1 VADKLVWCPENPR
14 DLHPKTIDPC
24 PIAGVFESKAKT
36 SQEFVEELKELQVID
51 CTSYGRGAQWMR
63 TIYQPL
69 GCVFIYEDEYMPW
82 NPFQKSSVHW
92 WTGDYM
98 SQKKADQAEK
108 RFDCYVVGA
117 PYPDEDSKDDR
128 MLHFNT
134 FESCANWVWAYR
146 RTDLYANIYPYLV
159 LTYTNEELTG
169 VFREFSK
176 YDDVHLDCH
185 NDERVYDML
194 GRALG
199 SNQGLCHLE
208 DATEKMLDLAKKLAE
223 EE

>member
-1 VADKLVWCPENPR
+1 
-14 DLHPKTIDPC
+14 
-24 PIAGVFESKAKT
+24 
-36 SQEFVEELKELQVID
+36 
-51 CTSYGRGAQWMR
+51 
-63 TIYQPL
+63 
-69 GCVFIYEDEYMPW
+69 
-82 NPFQKSSVHW
+82 
-92 WTGDYM
+92 
-98 SQKKADQAEK
+98 
-108 RFDCYVVGA
+108 
-117 PYPDEDSKDDR
+117 
-128 MLHFNT
+128 
-134 FESCANWVWAYR
+134 
-146 RTDLYANIYPYLV
+146 
-159 LTYTNEELTG
+159 LTG